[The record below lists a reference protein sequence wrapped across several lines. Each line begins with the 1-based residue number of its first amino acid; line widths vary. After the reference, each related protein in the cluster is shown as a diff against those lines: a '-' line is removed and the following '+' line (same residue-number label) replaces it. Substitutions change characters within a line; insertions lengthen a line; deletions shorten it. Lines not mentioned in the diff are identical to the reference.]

1 MGESD
6 ATLQLVC
13 AVLVLAVP
21 AGLLTAVRPAAPRR
35 LVTVAVVAL
44 IAAAASLAVDTVLSA
59 PGDGPARVLDAALAG
74 SVAASVAVL
83 AALRLGRLGGAVFAV
98 TWSIL
103 VFQPVVAAVVGSVPS
118 LVQTVFGAVD
128 YAGVLATHVAAAA
141 SLVVVSLL
149 PVPSRQSV
157 TASTPTTTTMGRAVV
172 GTLLVTVGAAA
183 WMVGVE
189 RVVNAA
195 TGRTLGNAVVG
206 LLLGALVWALIE
218 RIAGRAFAPAGLVAG
233 AVLAWGSLGLGVAF
247 LSPMALGASVV
258 IGVAG
263 GAAVVVRAREG
274 AHPQRRGALA
284 VIVAVAIGG
293 LILALLADGFGMAA
307 TGSTALVAG
316 QLGAVIVI
324 GLGSA
329 ASGVLCWALAAGAI
343 TMNERARSARAA
355 RAQAHEGSD

>member
-6 ATLQLVC
+6 AALQLVC

-35 LVTVAVVAL
+35 LLTVAAVAL
-44 IAAAASLAVDTVLSA
+44 IAAVASLAVDTVLSA
-59 PGDGPARVLDAALAG
+59 PVDGPARVLDAALAG

-83 AALRLGRLGGAVFAV
+83 AALRLGRLGGAVFAAA
-98 TWSIL
+98 WSIL
-103 VFQPVVAAVVGSVPS
+103 VFQPIVAAVVGSVPS

-149 PVPSRQSV
+149 PVPSHQAMAAGAPA
-157 TASTPTTTTMGRAVV
+157 TIGRAVV

-218 RIAGRAFAPAGLVAG
+218 RIAGSAFAPVGLVAG

-284 VIVAVAIGG
+284 VIVSVAIGG

-343 TMNERARSARAA
+343 TVNERARSARAVRA
-355 RAQAHEGSD
+355 RAHEGSG

>member
-157 TASTPTTTTMGRAVV
+157 TASTPTTMGRAVV